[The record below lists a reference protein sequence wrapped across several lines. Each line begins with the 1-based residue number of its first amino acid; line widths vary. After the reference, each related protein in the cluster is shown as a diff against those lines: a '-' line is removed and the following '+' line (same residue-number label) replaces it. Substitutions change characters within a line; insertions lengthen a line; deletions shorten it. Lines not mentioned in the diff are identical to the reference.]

1 MSITR
6 YARALAP
13 IFAAAL
19 FAAPA
24 LAQTNAAPF
33 YRAELAAPA
42 TAPRAIAGG
51 VIWQCSGTTCTAAKG
66 NSRPLVMC
74 ARLAREAGPIT
85 SFTAGGEAL
94 AAEQL
99 ARCNR

>member
-1 MSITR
+1 MSIAR
-6 YARALAP
+6 YARPLAP
-13 IFAAAL
+13 LFAAAL

-24 LAQTNAAPF
+24 LAQPGAASF
-33 YRAELAAPA
+33 YRAELAAPTA
-42 TAPRAIAGG
+42 TARVIAGG

-74 ARLAREAGPIT
+74 ARLAREAGALA
-85 SFTAGGEAL
+85 SFSAGGEAL
-94 AAEQL
+94 PADQL